1 MIKLRNFF
9 FNIFI
14 GGVLVLLPIIII
26 LQILQWLFALFEES
40 TRPLTFYLVSEFS
53 LNQTLALI
61 TSLILVVIL
70 FSIIGMIVR
79 TQVGNNLFQITE
91 RILLFKIPGYRTV
104 KEITEQISGKQK
116 GLFRKVA
123 LITVGN
129 TGVSATG
136 FVTDEIDENHSTVF
150 IPCGPNPTTGFILH
164 VNNKDITVLDV
175 SVESA
180 MKTVISCGSGSA
192 KFIFGKEMQALE
204 TASASL
210 NKSANKRE

>member
-1 MIKLRNFF
+1 MLKLRNFF

>member
-14 GGVLVLLPIIII
+14 GGVLVMLPIIII
-26 LQILQWLFALFEES
+26 WQILQWLFTLFEES
-40 TRPLTFYLVSEFS
+40 SRPLTFYLASEFS
-53 LNQTLALI
+53 LNQALSLA
-61 TSLILVVIL
+61 TSLILVFIL

-129 TGVSATG
+129 TGVTATG

-164 VNNKDITVLDV
+164 VDNKDITVLDI

-180 MKTVISCGSGSA
+180 MKTVISCGSGSS
-192 KFIFGKEMQALE
+192 KFIFGKEMQVLE
-204 TASASL
+204 TSTQSL
-210 NKSANKRE
+210 NKSANERE

>member
-26 LQILQWLFALFEES
+26 FQILQWLFTLFEES
-40 TRPLTFYLVSEFS
+40 SRPLTFYLVSQFS

-61 TSLILVVIL
+61 TSLVLVFIL
-70 FSIIGMIVR
+70 FSFIGMVVR
-79 TQVGNNLFQITE
+79 TQIGNNLFQITE
-91 RILLFKIPGYRTV
+91 RMLLFRIPGYKTV

-123 LITVGN
+123 LISVGN

-136 FVTDEIDENHSTVF
+136 FVTDEIDEQHSTVF

-175 SVESA
+175 SVENA

-192 KFIFGKEMQALE
+192 KFIFEENMQAAKIKAE
-204 TASASL
+204 
-210 NKSANKRE
+210 

>member
-26 LQILQWLFALFEES
+26 LQILQWLFTLFEES
-40 TRPLTFYLVSEFS
+40 SRPLTFYLVSEFS
-53 LNQTLALI
+53 LNQTLALV
-61 TSLILVVIL
+61 TSLVLVVIL

-79 TQVGNNLFQITE
+79 TQIGNNLFQISE
-91 RILLFKIPGYRTV
+91 RMLLFKIPGYRTV

-164 VNNKDITVLDV
+164 VNNKDITVLDT

-192 KFIFGKEMQALE
+192 RFIFGKEMQALE
-204 TASASL
+204 TATGSL
-210 NKSANKRE
+210 NKSANERE

>member
-1 MIKLRNFF
+1 MLKLRNFF

-14 GGVLVLLPIIII
+14 GGVLVMLPVIIVW
-26 LQILQWLFALFEES
+26 QILQWLFALFEES
-40 TRPLTFYLVSEFS
+40 TRPLTFFLAAEFS
-53 LNQTLALI
+53 LSQTLALV
-61 TSLILVVIL
+61 TSVVLVFIL

-91 RILLFKIPGYRTV
+91 RILLFKIPGYKTV
-104 KEITEQISGKQK
+104 KEITDQISGKQK

-129 TGVSATG
+129 TGVTATG

-164 VNNKDITVLDV
+164 VDNKDITVLDIT
-175 SVESA
+175 VESA

-192 KFIFGKEMQALE
+192 RLIFKQEDQAAE
-204 TASASL
+204 IKT
-210 NKSANKRE
+210 K

>member
-14 GGVLVLLPIIII
+14 GGVLVLLPVIIIW
-26 LQILQWLFALFEES
+26 QILQWLFTLFEES
-40 TRPLTFYLVSEFS
+40 SRPLTFYLAAEFS
-53 LNQTLALI
+53 LNQTLALA
-61 TSLILVVIL
+61 TSLVLVFIL

-79 TQVGNNLFQITE
+79 TQIGNNLFQITE
-91 RILLFKIPGYRTV
+91 RILLFKIPGYKTV
-104 KEITEQISGKQK
+104 KEITDQISGKQK

-136 FVTDEIDENHSTVF
+136 FVTDEIDEQHSTVF

-192 KFIFGKEMQALE
+192 KFIFEQQMQATE
-204 TASASL
+204 IKA
-210 NKSANKRE
+210 K

>member
-26 LQILQWLFALFEES
+26 LQILQWLFTLFAES
-40 TRPLTFYLVSEFS
+40 SSPLTFYLVSEFS
-53 LNQTLALI
+53 LNQTLALM

-79 TQVGNNLFQITE
+79 TQIGNNLFQITE
-91 RILLFKIPGYRTV
+91 RMLLFKIPGYRTV

-136 FVTDEIDENHSTVF
+136 FVTDEIDEEHSTVF

-164 VNNKDITVLDV
+164 VKNKDITVLDV

-192 KFIFGKEMQALE
+192 RFIFGKEMQALQ
-204 TASASL
+204 TATASL
-210 NKSANKRE
+210 NKSANARE

>member
-26 LQILQWLFALFEES
+26 LQILQWLFTLFEES
-40 TRPLTFYLVSEFS
+40 SRPLTFYLVSEFS
-53 LNQTLALI
+53 LNQTLALV
-61 TSLILVVIL
+61 TSLLLVVIL

-79 TQVGNNLFQITE
+79 TQIGNNLFQISE
-91 RILLFKIPGYRTV
+91 RMLLFKIPGYRTV

-164 VNNKDITVLDV
+164 VNNKDITVLDI

-192 KFIFGKEMQALE
+192 RFIFGKEMQALE
-204 TASASL
+204 TATASL
-210 NKSANKRE
+210 NKSANARE